1 MRLLHIF
8 LLAIS
13 ATACMA
19 EPSKTTSLVVDDS
32 DCTEIRSS
40 YQIDDCIHKEMMN
53 SNVLLS
59 NALISVEKRVEQAYA
74 ADLQLGQELIEIVR
88 EAQYA
93 WLGFRDKDCKIQ
105 AFEIEKDTPAYV
117 TTINNCV
124 IQMNDNRIEELKNML
139 R

>member
-19 EPSKTTSLVVDDS
+19 EPSKTTSLIVDDS
-32 DCTEIRSS
+32 DCTDIRSS
-40 YQIDDCIHKEMMN
+40 SQIDDCIHKEMMN
-53 SNVLLS
+53 SNVSLS
-59 NALISVEKRVEQAYA
+59 NALVSVEKRVEQAYA

-88 EAQYA
+88 EAQHA
-93 WLGFRDKDCKIQ
+93 WLAFRDKDCKIQ